1 MTELCK
7 RLKQQNLEQRLRKQN
22 DKKEQTAKRQRHTH
36 IISTLSLSL
45 SLSRSLC
52 LSFSLSLSLSLSLSF
67 TLAEYIQ
74 KVHLSK
80 THHQGD
86 REKERERLSGAQG
99 KGEFQILGFPKLP
112 IIHFSRMCVCVCVFL
127 LITLKVCMY

>member
-45 SLSRSLC
+45 SLSWSLC
-52 LSFSLSLSLSLSLSF
+52 LSFSLSLSLSLSLFLSLSQS
-67 TLAEYIQ
+67 TYKKYILVKHIIKETERKREREIVRGTRKRRIPNPWISQ
-74 KVHLSK
+74 I
-80 THHQGD
+80 THHP
-86 REKERERLSGAQG
+86 LF
-99 KGEFQILGFPKLP
+99 KGV
-112 IIHFSRMCVCVCVFL
+112 CVCVCFSTYY
-127 LITLKVCMY
+127 IEGM